1 MLDSIEK
8 PLLVRTHMGY
18 LSEPE
23 RMAKYVLVFLAL
35 LGISIFVAGCPQPR
49 PMPIEPN
56 KVEIAEI
63 KTQEPEPAVT
73 VPPET
78 QPVDVVPPPTESKEA
93 EALAAE
99 PTQSEPNDVKPAK
112 VEPVE
117 VETPVILGGESGP
130 GVMEPNTVGPE
141 TTEPNAAEPKIA
153 EPNKVEP
160 YPGEARAAEPNQFQP
175 TTVEPNTVKS
185 PTKVFFHDKC
195 VEILSEYVDAD
206 GMVDYAKLRRQRLRL
221 KKLLDEFDQLDPNE
235 YRSWPREDQIAFWI
249 NAYNIQMLN
258 VITENYPI
266 KSSRFL
272 RLFPAWGPYS
282 ILHIKG
288 IWTDYKVMVMDEEF
302 TLSAIEQ
309 RFFRKDFKEPRAF
322 LALTRASL
330 SSPVLRNEP
339 YYGYKL
345 DKQLDDQ
352 CKKFLSSSYGF
363 KIDRPGQSVYLS
375 PIFESRPTW
384 YGGEFLEKY
393 GTDKK
398 FKDQEPTTRAVL
410 NFITSYIPQ
419 RDVSFLEVG
428 NYSIKYMRYDWTIND
443 SARKP

>member
-1 MLDSIEK
+1 
-8 PLLVRTHMGY
+8 
-18 LSEPE
+18 
-23 RMAKYVLVFLAL
+23 MAKHVIVFLAL
-35 LGISIFVAGCPQPR
+35 LSMSIFVAGCSQDR
-49 PMPIEPN
+49 PKPVEPN

-63 KTQEPEPAVT
+63 KTQEPEPITT
-73 VPPET
+73 VPPITERPDVET
-78 QPVDVVPPPTESKEA
+78 PLPEPKQA
-93 EALAAE
+93 ETPLAE
-99 PTQSEPNDVKPAK
+99 PAKLEPNDVKPAK

-117 VETPVILGGESGP
+117 VETPVVEGGESKSG
-130 GVMEPNTVGPE
+130 GMELNTVGLE
-141 TTEPNAAEPKIA
+141 TTEPDAAQPKIV
-153 EPNKVEP
+153 EPNEVKP
-160 YPGEARAAEPNQFQP
+160 YPGETRAAEPNQVQP
-175 TTVEPNTVKS
+175 AAVEPNAVETVA
-185 PTKVFFHDKC
+185 KVSFHDKC

-221 KKLLDEFDQLDPNE
+221 KKLLDAFDELDPNE
-235 YRSWPREDQIAFWI
+235 YKSWPESDKIAFWI

-258 VITENYPI
+258 IITGNYPI
-266 KSSRFL
+266 ESSRFL
-272 RLFPAWGPYS
+272 RLFPGWGPYS

-288 IWTDYKVMVMDEEF
+288 IWTDYKFMVMDEEF

-309 RFFRKDFKEPRAF
+309 QFFRKEFKEPRVF

-352 CKKFLSSSYGF
+352 CKRFLSSPHGF
-363 KIDRPGQSVYLS
+363 RIDRPGQTVYLS
-375 PIFESRPTW
+375 VIFESKPTW
-384 YGGEFLEKY
+384 YGGEFLDKY

-410 NFITSYIPQ
+410 NFIGRYIPQ
-419 RDVSFLEVG
+419 GSVSFLEVG
-428 NYSIKYMRYDWTIND
+428 NYSVKYMKYDWTLND